1 MEDPPSC
8 WRGDPQPPG
17 VPSSISPLME
27 YTTLMNIEMIYDPI
41 EVAVGTGLLMDERHE
56 ICPESD
62 WLRAVKRTTGRDDL
76 FVYRHKEVGTFVLAQ
91 WVYNE
96 EDHGFR
102 VCIELETMAKAPDRG
117 GWIDLE
123 YIKMRCS
130 RESAANN
137 MRAMKNKMKN
147 AKAAKEQA
155 RLDALEQRTDS
166 ANYQRRKG
174 NKDIAASIESGPYV
188 GDSQSEGMEELKDM
202 LTHAASG
209 KIYTSG

>member
-1 MEDPPSC
+1 
-8 WRGDPQPPG
+8 
-17 VPSSISPLME
+17 
-27 YTTLMNIEMIYDPI
+27 MNIEMIYDPI

-62 WLRAVKRTTGRDDL
+62 YLRAVKRVTGRDDL
-76 FVYRHKEVGTFVLAQ
+76 FVYRHKEIGSFVLAQ
-91 WVYNE
+91 WVYTE
-96 EDHGFR
+96 EEHGFR
-102 VCIELETMAKAPDRG
+102 VCIELETMPKAPDRG
-117 GWIDLE
+117 GWVDLE

-130 RESAANN
+130 QESADNN
-137 MRAMKNKMKN
+137 MRAMKNRMKN

-174 NKDIAASIESGPYV
+174 NRDIAASIESGPYV
-188 GDSQSEGMEELKDM
+188 GDSQSEGMDELKDM